1 MAELKIALLGAPNT
15 GKSQLAATLSRALEV
30 SAWHAVVVTAE
41 TPALLAEPVRYDLT
55 LLMGLETLAQSPEL
69 AQQQLAAD
77 QSIRAAL
84 ALSGAPYRVIYGQ
97 QQERLEQ
104 ALREFERL
112 LPAAEQ
118 GTRQNTDPGSKAK
131 AWVWV
136 CDKCSDP
143 QCEHR
148 LLSDLLAQR
157 DRTV

>member
-15 GKSQLAATLSRALEV
+15 GKSQLSAALSRALEV
-30 SAWHAVVVTAE
+30 SAWHAVIAIAE
-41 TPALLAEPVRYDLT
+41 TPALLADPVRYDLT

-69 AQQQLAAD
+69 ARQQLAAD

-84 ALSGAPYRVIYGQ
+84 ALSGVPYRVLYGQ

-112 LPAAEQ
+112 LPAAAPH
-118 GTRQNTDPGSKAK
+118 TRQDTGPGSKTK
-131 AWVWV
+131 AWVWA